1 MVSNLVPPRFGPFMV
16 SKRRRGF
23 PRVRDGYVEY
33 MRGLWLIK
41 EGYRASKEG
50 YSAVKRGTSGRV

>member
-1 MVSNLVPPRFGPFMV
+1 MLGMGRACRIHEG
-16 SKRRRGF
+16 K
-23 PRVRDGYVEY
+23 
-33 MRGLWLIK
+33 GLWFMP